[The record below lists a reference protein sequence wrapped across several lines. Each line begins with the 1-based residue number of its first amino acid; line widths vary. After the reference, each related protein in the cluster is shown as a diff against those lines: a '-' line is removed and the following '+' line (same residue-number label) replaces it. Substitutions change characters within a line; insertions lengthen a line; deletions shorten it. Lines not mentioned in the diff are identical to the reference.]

1 MKVSMRPLFVILIII
16 DLCSGAH
23 ERCYQSH
30 DILANGC
37 SVPILKKFLYKKTFT
52 PACLR
57 HDICYHCVIWCMVT
71 FMYCEG
77 IHTTEMT
84 FLKTKIIQMEK
95 SMSIQDDRIRYLEKN
110 EVLQDQEIKNL
121 KEEIYRLRPDMKSVK
136 RSMNSMMKILMKN
149 RRRLVRDYPPNLRSD
164 SRRHKS
170 IIQRDVGIE
179 ESKTNLMRQAS
190 QIIAFYAYLNNDVK
204 SPGIHQTLVFD
215 NVITNEGKWY
225 NKFSGTF
232 SAPINGLYV
241 FSCSIIMDGPGQY
254 ASFEIVKNADII
266 GTFFVDP
273 QYDEGYKYSS
283 LTLVTDLHQTDT
295 VFVRIGSSYAVV
307 GNVLSKP
314 YARSSFT
321 GWKLN

>member
-1 MKVSMRPLFVILIII
+1 
-16 DLCSGAH
+16 
-23 ERCYQSH
+23 
-30 DILANGC
+30 
-37 SVPILKKFLYKKTFT
+37 
-52 PACLR
+52 
-57 HDICYHCVIWCMVT
+57 
-71 FMYCEG
+71 MYCDG

-84 FLKTKIIQMEK
+84 FLKSKILQMEK
-95 SMSIQDDRIRYLEKN
+95 SMTIQDDRIRYLEKK
-110 EVLQDQEIKNL
+110 EVLQDRKIENL

-149 RRRLVRDYPPNLRSD
+149 GRRMVRDYPPNLRSD
-164 SRRHKS
+164 SSKHNS
-170 IIQRDVGIE
+170 IVQREVGIE

-232 SAPINGLYV
+232 SAPIDGLYV
-241 FSCSIIMDGPGQY
+241 FSCSIIMDGPHQY
-254 ASFEIVKNADII
+254 ASFEIVKNAEIV

-273 QYDEGYKYSS
+273 EYDQGYKYSS
-283 LTLVTDLHQTDT
+283 LTLVVDMRQTDT
-295 VFVRIGSSYAVV
+295 VFVRIGSSYAEV
-307 GNVLSKP
+307 GNVLSRS

-321 GWKLN
+321 GWKLI